1 MARRVEYCDKCKADR
16 EIRSFEE
23 DPLDKDRK
31 LIKLVCGHTFGK
43 MVKVANK
50 DTVGISDEASWLI
63 LKDPVAEIQKAVNIG
78 DYFKTVSYAC
88 AVFEYCG
95 MQNLVWNSEKTGN
108 PLPKKEKKEKKK
120 ENEKVEWTLSR
131 IIDELSNR
139 KIITDTKATRMH
151 SIRKL
156 RNSFVHQEY
165 SLKLSPEIV
174 QKVNA
179 SIEDII
185 NYTRLLK
192 AEYDKYGK

>member
-1 MARRVEYCDKCKADR
+1 
-16 EIRSFEE
+16 
-23 DPLDKDRK
+23 
-31 LIKLVCGHTFGK
+31 

-63 LKDPVAEIQKAVNIG
+63 LKDPVADIEKAVNIG

-95 MQNLVWNSEKTGN
+95 MQNLVWNSEKTAN
-108 PLPKKEKKEKKK
+108 PLPKKEKK

-139 KIITDTKATRMH
+139 KIITATKATRMH

-174 QKVNA
+174 KKVNA

-192 AEYDKYGK
+192 AE